1 MRGVTE
7 HMCQPRHTSPA
18 ASRDRTWLVWL
29 IAVILV
35 LGFAWMKAVGL
46 QTIGLGF
53 WRSAHLHDG

>member
-1 MRGVTE
+1 
-7 HMCQPRHTSPA
+7 MCQPRHTSPA
-18 ASRDRTWLVWL
+18 VGRDRTWLVWL

>member
-1 MRGVTE
+1 MG
-7 HMCQPRHTSPA
+7 
-18 ASRDRTWLVWL
+18 RDRTWLVWL

-53 WRSAHLHDG
+53 WRSAHLRDG

>member
-1 MRGVTE
+1 
-7 HMCQPRHTSPA
+7 MCQPRHTSPA

-46 QTIGLGF
+46 QTIGLGY
-53 WRSAHLHDG
+53 G